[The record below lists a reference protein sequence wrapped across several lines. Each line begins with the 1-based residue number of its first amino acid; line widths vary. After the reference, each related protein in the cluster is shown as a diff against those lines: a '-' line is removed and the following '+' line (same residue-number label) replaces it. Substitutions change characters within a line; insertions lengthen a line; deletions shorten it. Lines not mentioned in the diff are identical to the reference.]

1 MNLQQRIS
9 RKNKSLNKIIIK
21 KEGIAAFFFYDIIYI
36 MQDKIDNN
44 KAAGLLWYVVA
55 LVAITHVWK
64 ITGTLPSD
72 FLLGALSVWCLRN
85 GMNYYDIA
93 NKEENER

>member
-1 MNLQQRIS
+1 M
-9 RKNKSLNKIIIK
+9 
-21 KEGIAAFFFYDIIYI
+21 E
-36 MQDKIDNN
+36 DKIDNN

-64 ITGTLPSD
+64 TTGTLPSD
-72 FLLGALSVWCLRN
+72 FLLGALSVWCLRS

>member
-1 MNLQQRIS
+1 M
-9 RKNKSLNKIIIK
+9 
-21 KEGIAAFFFYDIIYI
+21 E
-36 MQDKIDNN
+36 DKIDNN

-64 ITGTLPSD
+64 TTGTLPSD

>member
-1 MNLQQRIS
+1 
-9 RKNKSLNKIIIK
+9 
-21 KEGIAAFFFYDIIYI
+21 

-55 LVAITHVWK
+55 LVSITHVWK
-64 ITGTLPSD
+64 TTGTLPSD
-72 FLLGALSVWCLRN
+72 FLLGALSVWSLRN

>member
-1 MNLQQRIS
+1 
-9 RKNKSLNKIIIK
+9 
-21 KEGIAAFFFYDIIYI
+21 

-44 KAAGLLWYVVA
+44 KAAGLLWYVVC
-55 LVAITHVWK
+55 LVALTHVWRT
-64 ITGTLPSD
+64 TGTLPSD
-72 FLLGALSVWCLRN
+72 FLLGAVFVWCLRN